1 MKFIWNLPV
10 IATIIFCFY
19 ACNASTNEAKNT
31 TEETNTLTP
40 GQSAVQDNESAK
52 DVVKVASG
60 SKDHTTLVAAVKQAE
75 LVDVLSNAGPFTV
88 FAISCVRWQ
97 FENRYNA

>member
-1 MKFIWNLPV
+1 MKFIWNIPV

-31 TEETNTLTP
+31 TEETNTLTA

-52 DVVKVASG
+52 CNQIKKQQDPFAG
-60 SKDHTTLVAAVKQAE
+60 YGYNQSK
-75 LVDVLSNAGPFTV
+75 
-88 FAISCVRWQ
+88 
-97 FENRYNA
+97 